1 MKKLAF
7 AFGALIMGFM
17 LTSCGD
23 NVKESIMKDVD
34 AYFTGAEQVLATI
47 DNAEDFVTFAEAMN
61 DRDDLIEQ
69 LQADYGEKHIS
80 DEDWEVIENYM
91 GERATAYNNAEADKC
106 AEFLSPAIDRFEAIL
121 NEMYPQYEAG
131 TPFDEETLDEFLDAY
146 FGVTAF
152 SECENIYTEL
162 SDRLDPLFEMEDEMS
177 ETIVARMDELWPDE
191 E

>member
-152 SECENIYTEL
+152 SECENIHTEL

>member
-47 DNAEDFVTFAEAMN
+47 DNAEDFVTFAESMN

-152 SECENIYTEL
+152 SECENIHTEL